1 MGKKKKFS
9 LSKDALENLR
19 RDVFLRGDRGGQQF
33 IDHIKDLQKQNFLR
47 KGRMDSNV
55 SVGPGANQ
63 EPIRKIPEY

>member
-19 RDVFLRGDRGGQQF
+19 RDMFLRGDRGGQQF

-47 KGRMDSNV
+47 KGRIESNV
-55 SVGPGANQ
+55 SVG
-63 EPIRKIPEY
+63 

>member
-19 RDVFLRGDRGGQQF
+19 RDMFLRGDRGGQQF

-47 KGRMDSNV
+47 KGRLESNV
-55 SVGPGANQ
+55 SVG
-63 EPIRKIPEY
+63 